1 LPTSLTFNGTSQ
13 VQSVTITDP
22 GAGTSFTVSGCSGI
36 ATLGT
41 VSNQTFTVTSV
52 AAGSCT
58 ILVSDA
64 LTHQATI
71 HVGVTTLGVPIQ

>member
-1 LPTSLTFNGTSQ
+1 
-13 VQSVTITDP
+13 VTIADP

-41 VSNQTFTVTSV
+41 VSNHTFTVTSV

-58 ILVSDA
+58 VFVSDA
-64 LTHQATI
+64 FAHQATI
-71 HVGVTTLGVPIQ
+71 HVGVTTLVVPIQ